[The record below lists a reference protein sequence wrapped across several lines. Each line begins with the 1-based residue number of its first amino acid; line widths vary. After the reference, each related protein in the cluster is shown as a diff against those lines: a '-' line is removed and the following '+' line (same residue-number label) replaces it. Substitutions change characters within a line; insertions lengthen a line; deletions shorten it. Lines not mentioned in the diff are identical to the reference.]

1 MTRISVGEA
10 RKEMADI
17 LNHVAYKGWRVVLH
31 RRGKDVAA
39 LVSLED
45 LEILESLEDAA
56 DTKAALRA
64 ESRARKRGEKP
75 IPWEKVKASLEL

>member
-39 LVSLED
+39 LVSLDD
-45 LEILESLEDAA
+45 LKLLEELEDAA

-64 ESRARKRGEKP
+64 ESRAEKRGEKP
-75 IPWEKVKASLEL
+75 IPWKVVKADLEL

>member
-39 LVSLED
+39 IVSLDD
-45 LEILESLEDAA
+45 LELIEKLEDAA
-56 DTKAALRA
+56 DTKAALLA
-64 ESRARKRGEKP
+64 EARARKRGEKP
-75 IPWEKVKASLEL
+75 ISWEVVKADLEL

>member
-39 LVSLED
+39 IVSLDD
-45 LEILESLEDAA
+45 LELIEELEDAA
-56 DTKAALRA
+56 DTKAALLAEARA
-64 ESRARKRGEKP
+64 EERGEKP
-75 IPWEKVKASLEL
+75 IAWEAVKAGLEL